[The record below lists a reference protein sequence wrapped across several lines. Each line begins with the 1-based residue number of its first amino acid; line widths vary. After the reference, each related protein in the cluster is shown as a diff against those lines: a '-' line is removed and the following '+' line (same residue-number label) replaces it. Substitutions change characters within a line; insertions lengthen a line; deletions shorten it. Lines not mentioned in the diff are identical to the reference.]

1 MHLVFV
7 FDGIFLLEKN
17 YFRIFWKVVNEI
29 LRFCFLAEQAVIN
42 LPKFPRDSLS
52 YTAPLYHLD
61 FMAADY
67 SFFCTLYLFHF
78 MHNHLDL
85 LFTLHQW
92 WITTSLHYCCFRI
105 SVTFILQ
112 SRLGSDLM
120 TFPFRA
126 KFLQGLFLFTNTFSF
141 CKDFLFAKTFSFYK
155 YVFFLQIRFLFAKTF
170 SFYRYV
176 FCLQI
181 FYFSNSLKRL
191 WRLSLWSSFCKEDS
205 YQRRK
210 CQKNSAKLFA
220 KEKVL
225 SCFNKTQE
233 KRIEPRS
240 CFDKKKER
248 KLFHQTTPFLF
259 GLWQ

>member
-1 MHLVFV
+1 
-7 FDGIFLLEKN
+7 
-17 YFRIFWKVVNEI
+17 
-29 LRFCFLAEQAVIN
+29 
-42 LPKFPRDSLS
+42 
-52 YTAPLYHLD
+52 
-61 FMAADY
+61 
-67 SFFCTLYLFHF
+67 

-210 CQKNSAKLFA
+210 CQKIQQNCLPRRRFFH
-220 KEKVL
+220 VL
-225 SCFNKTQE
+225 IKH
-233 KRIEPRS
+233 KRKGSSLVHALIKR
-240 CFDKKKER
+240 KKGSFFIRQLHFCLASGNRARAEV
-248 KLFHQTTPFLF
+248 
-259 GLWQ
+259 G

>member
-78 MHNHLDL
+78 IIILIFYSHFTSGESPPVYTIIVLAFLLPSYCSLD
-85 LFTLHQW
+85 
-92 WITTSLHYCCFRI
+92 
-105 SVTFILQ
+105 
-112 SRLGSDLM
+112 LGSDLM

-141 CKDFLFAKTFSFYK
+141 CKDF
-155 YVFFLQIRFLFAKTF
+155 FFLQIRFLFA
-170 SFYRYV
+170 
-176 FCLQI
+176 
-181 FYFSNSLKRL
+181 N
-191 WRLSLWSSFCKEDS
+191 
-205 YQRRK
+205 
-210 CQKNSAKLFA
+210 
-220 KEKVL
+220 
-225 SCFNKTQE
+225 
-233 KRIEPRS
+233 
-240 CFDKKKER
+240 
-248 KLFHQTTPFLF
+248 FLF
-259 GLWQ
+259 LQTL

>member
-1 MHLVFV
+1 MFSCRTSGDKSAEVPTGLAF
-7 FDGIFLLEKN
+7 I
-17 YFRIFWKVVNEI
+17 YCTVVPP
-29 LRFCFLAEQAVIN
+29 RFYGCRLF
-42 LPKFPRDSLS
+42 
-52 YTAPLYHLD
+52 
-61 FMAADY
+61 
-67 SFFCTLYLFHF
+67 FFCTLYLFHF

-210 CQKNSAKLFA
+210 CQKKFSKIVCQGEGSFM
-220 KEKVL
+220 
-225 SCFNKTQE
+225 F
-233 KRIEPRS
+233 
-240 CFDKKKER
+240 
-248 KLFHQTTPFLF
+248 
-259 GLWQ
+259 

>member
-7 FDGIFLLEKN
+7 FDGIFFWKKN
-17 YFRIFWKVVNEI
+17 YFRIFWKVLNNI

-67 SFFCTLYLFHF
+67 SFFALY
-78 MHNHLDL
+78 
-85 LFTLHQW
+85 T
-92 WITTSLHYCCFRI
+92 Y
-105 SVTFILQ
+105 FILCIIILIFY
-112 SRLGSDLM
+112 SHFTSGESPPVYTIIVLAFLLPSYCSLDLGSDLM

-191 WRLSLWSSFCKEDS
+191 
-205 YQRRK
+205 
-210 CQKNSAKLFA
+210 
-220 KEKVL
+220 
-225 SCFNKTQE
+225 
-233 KRIEPRS
+233 
-240 CFDKKKER
+240 
-248 KLFHQTTPFLF
+248 
-259 GLWQ
+259 